1 MLTLIVLAAGLGRR
15 FGADKQITRVGPE
28 GQTLLDFTLHDAWR
42 AGFGRVVFV
51 LRPDLLGPFADTY
64 GPRWDGALDLR
75 QVVQDPADLP
85 VTRAPPA
92 PRDKPWG
99 TLHAVWCARAH
110 AGDHCA
116 VLNADDL
123 YGAAALTG
131 VAHFLRGAEGDRDGH
146 GDANG
151 DVVPAGDVG
160 GDVGGAGDVEGC
172 GGGVLRACL
181 PGYPLAATL
190 SCAGTVNR
198 GVCRTVEGWLLGVD
212 EVTDI
217 ARDADGV
224 IRGRQG
230 RAVTRCALDPD
241 TAVSMNLWA
250 WQGRPWD
257 AMAQALSAFLD
268 DPERPPHAEAY
279 LPAFWD
285 RMVRDGR
292 TRCRVL
298 PAPEGWTGLT
308 HPQDLERVRHHVQE
322 LCARGRY
329 ATMPAVRTSSART
342 LG

>member
-15 FGADKQITRVGPE
+15 FGADKQIARVGPD

-64 GPRWDGALDLR
+64 GPRWDTELDLR
-75 QVVQDPADLP
+75 LVVQDPADLP
-85 VTRAPPA
+85 PACVPPA

-110 AGDHCA
+110 AGDRCA

-123 YGAAALTG
+123 YGAAALSG
-131 VAHFLRGAEGDRDGH
+131 VAQFLRAVDDDGDV
-146 GDANG
+146 NG
-151 DVVPAGDVG
+151 DVNGDVDG
-160 GDVGGAGDVEGC
+160 PGDGPGDGCRGGA
-172 GGGVLRACL
+172 LRACL

-190 SCAGTVNR
+190 SRAGSVNR
-198 GVCRTVEGWLLGVD
+198 GICRTTEDWLLGVD

-217 ARDADGV
+217 AQDADGV

-230 RAVTRCALDPD
+230 RAATRCALDPD
-241 TAVSMNLWA
+241 TPVSMNLWA

-257 AMAQALSAFLD
+257 AMAQALSAFLE
-268 DPERPPHAEAY
+268 DPHRSPQAEAY

-285 RMVRDGR
+285 RMVRDGQ

-322 LCARGRY
+322 LCTQGRY
-329 ATMPAVRTSSART
+329 ATMPALRTSSART